1 MPDLDQLLAP
11 PPRPTAL
18 GNSQA
23 WEATVARLEARGA
36 YVVIPKYDRRQRWG
50 PCLPA
55 GANVKVGDEVAVA
68 FSNRGRPWLVGVA
81 GAEDPNIDGGVPSSV
96 YGGNL
101 PNIDGGPV

>member
-23 WEATVARLEARGA
+23 WEAVVVRVEPRGA
-36 YVVIPKYDRRQRWG
+36 YVVIPKYDRRQLWG

-55 GANVKVGDEVAVA
+55 GAGAVGQEVAVV
-68 FSNRGRPWLVGVA
+68 FSNRGRPWLVGS
-81 GAEDPNIDGGVPSSV
+81 GGGDDPNIDGGTPGSL
-96 YGGNL
+96 YGGEL
-101 PNIDGGPV
+101 PIVDGGTV